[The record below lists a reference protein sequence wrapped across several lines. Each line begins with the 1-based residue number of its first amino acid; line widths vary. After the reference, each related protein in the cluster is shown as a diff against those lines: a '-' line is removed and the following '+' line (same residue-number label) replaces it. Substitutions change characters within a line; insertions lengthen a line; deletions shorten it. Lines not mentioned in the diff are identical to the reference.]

1 MRLANGRSRWSPLR
15 GSIGVAALAS
25 ILFLATLP
33 PLAVAAPSQTTPE
46 PIEGIWTQSNF
57 GYPTR
62 IEVVATGF
70 QTFVGTVLES
80 SVECLPVGLEIWHLQ
95 GSGNSYTGSV
105 FWYESSCA
113 ERGQGETVWE
123 IFDDGT
129 MRFCSVDPKDPNRTD
144 CVNFGV
150 ARQVVLSGPEFIER
164 AERFEFNVEVR
175 GVESCVGLQIALMK
189 EVAGAFGIIRK
200 VDAQACDLTIKQ
212 RLRKSANFK
221 ARIIGDT
228 SSDSPVIM
236 VEVR

>member
-1 MRLANGRSRWSPLR
+1 MRLANGRSGRSPLW
-15 GSIGVAALAS
+15 GLIGVAALAS
-25 ILFLATLP
+25 VFGLTTIS
-33 PLAVAAPSQTTPE
+33 PLALGATSQAGPE
-46 PIEGIWTQSNF
+46 PIEGIWAFPNI
-57 GYPTR
+57 GYPNR
-62 IEVVATGF
+62 VEVVATGP

-80 SVECLPVGLEIWHLQ
+80 DVECLPVGLDVWHLQ
-95 GSGNSYTGSV
+95 GSGNTYTGTV
-105 FWYESSCA
+105 YWYDYPCA

-123 IFDDGT
+123 ISEDGS

-144 CVNFGV
+144 CVTFER
-150 ARQVVLSGPEFIER
+150 ARQVLLSGPEFIER
-164 AERFEFNVEVR
+164 AERFEFDVEIV
-175 GVESCVGLQIALMK
+175 GVDSCAGLQIALLK
-189 EVAGAFGIIRK
+189 EVAGAFGIIKK